1 MLSTVAA
8 LLGEFPPG
16 REPGSRVPGSATSHY
31 SCLPGL
37 CLCQRISAQKQT
49 LSKPIIWAKPG
60 SVIPKGM
67 AVIIWCEGTF
77 GAVEYQLHFDGLL
90 SSFERPT
97 PPGITNKV
105 KFAIRLMTQRSA
117 GQYRCFYRE
126 GELWSEPSDPL
137 DLVVTGM
144 YDTPTLSVHPG
155 SKVIPGENVTFHC
168 HLETGTSTFFLLK
181 EGRLSSPQRRNGK
194 FQAEFPMGPVTTAH
208 SGTYRCFGSY
218 NDFMWSF
225 PSETVVL
232 LVTGDVGDTN
242 LAPTGQPSSDAWEPS
257 LFTTEVVGFQEGR
270 VIWDHRADTL
280 LRVGLIFLVLVALV
294 CLLAEDWLRG
304 KTTEEIAN
312 GASKQECRVRFRTQR
327 ALDKGRRDAVA
338 IGKAE
343 L

>member
-1 MLSTVAA
+1 MLSTLAA
-8 LLGEFPPG
+8 LL
-16 REPGSRVPGSATSHY
+16 
-31 SCLPGL
+31 
-37 CLCQRISAQKQT
+37 
-49 LSKPIIWAKPG
+49 
-60 SVIPKGM
+60 
-67 AVIIWCEGTF
+67 
-77 GAVEYQLHFDGLL
+77 
-90 SSFERPT
+90 
-97 PPGITNKV
+97 
-105 KFAIRLMTQRSA
+105 
-117 GQYRCFYRE
+117 
-126 GELWSEPSDPL
+126 
-137 DLVVTGM
+137 GM

-225 PSETVVL
+225 PSKTVVL

-242 LAPTGQPSSDAWEPS
+242 LVPTGQPSSDAWEPS

-270 VIWDHRADTL
+270 AIWDHRADTL

-304 KTTEEIAN
+304 KTTEETAN
-312 GASKQECRVRFRTQR
+312 GASNQECRVRFRTQR

>member
-1 MLSTVAA
+1 MLSTLAA
-8 LLGEFPPG
+8 LL
-16 REPGSRVPGSATSHY
+16 
-31 SCLPGL
+31 GL
-37 CLCQRISAQKQT
+37 CLCQRISAQK
-49 LSKPIIWAKPG
+49 
-60 SVIPKGM
+60 
-67 AVIIWCEGTF
+67 
-77 GAVEYQLHFDGLL
+77 
-90 SSFERPT
+90 R
-97 PPGITNKV
+97 
-105 KFAIRLMTQRSA
+105 
-117 GQYRCFYRE
+117 
-126 GELWSEPSDPL
+126 
-137 DLVVTGM
+137 M

-225 PSETVVL
+225 PSKTVVL

-242 LAPTGQPSSDAWEPS
+242 LVPTGQPSSDAWEPS

-270 VIWDHRADTL
+270 AIWDHRADTL

-304 KTTEEIAN
+304 KTTEETAN
-312 GASKQECRVRFRTQR
+312 GASNQECRVRFRTQR